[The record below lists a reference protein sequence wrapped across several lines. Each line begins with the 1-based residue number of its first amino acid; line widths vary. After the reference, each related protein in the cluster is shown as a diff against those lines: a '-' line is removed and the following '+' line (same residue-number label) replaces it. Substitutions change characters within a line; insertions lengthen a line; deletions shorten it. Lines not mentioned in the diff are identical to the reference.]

1 MARAKRSDAGL
12 HVKESPDMP
21 HSDAIAPAAVAAP
34 VTESLKHK
42 RGRIF
47 KERLIEFLLMMTG
60 LVAVFTTVAI
70 TVILVY
76 ESIGFFQYV
85 SVWEFLTG
93 TVWTPLFANP
103 SYGILPLI
111 SGTLTVTFI
120 ALIVA
125 IPMGTII
132 AIYLSE
138 FAPHRLREVIK
149 PALELISAVPTI
161 VFGYFA
167 LLFVTPLLQ
176 DTIMP
181 GLPGFNMLAPGI
193 VVGIA
198 TIPTIASL
206 AEDAMRAVPMNMRE
220 AAYAVGGNKLQVAL
234 RIVMPAAVSGVVA
247 AYVLAAARA
256 IGETMVVAIAAGQNA
271 NFTFNPFEAAATLT
285 AYIAQVS
292 LGDLEHGSVAYRS
305 IFAAGLILLVMTLVL
320 NVAGHFLRRRYRR
333 TY

>member
-1 MARAKRSDAGL
+1 
-12 HVKESPDMP
+12 MP
-21 HSDAIAPAAVAAP
+21 HSDAIAPASVAAP

-42 RGRIF
+42 RGRIL
-47 KERLIEFLLMMTG
+47 KERLIELSLMMTG

-70 TVILVY
+70 TIILVY
-76 ESIGFFQYV
+76 ESLDFFRFV
-85 SVWEFLTG
+85 SVWDFLTG

-138 FAPHRLREVIK
+138 FAPHRLREAIK

-176 DTIMP
+176 ATILP

-193 VVGIA
+193 VVGVA

-206 AEDAMRAVPMNMRE
+206 AEDAMRSVPMSMRE

-271 NFTFNPFEAAATLT
+271 NFTFNPMEAAATLT

-292 LGDLEHGSVAYRS
+292 LGDLDHGSVAYRS
-305 IFAAGLILLVMTLVL
+305 IFAAGLILMVMTLIL
-320 NVAGHFLRRRYRR
+320 NVTGHFLRRRFRKAY
-333 TY
+333 

>member
-1 MARAKRSDAGL
+1 
-12 HVKESPDMP
+12 MP
-21 HSDAIAPAAVAAP
+21 HSDAIAPASVAAP

-42 RGRIF
+42 RGRIL
-47 KERLIEFLLMMTG
+47 KERLIELSLLMTG

-70 TVILVY
+70 TIILVY
-76 ESIGFFQYV
+76 ESLDFFKFV
-85 SVWEFLTG
+85 SVWDFLTG

-176 DTIMP
+176 ATILP
-181 GLPGFNMLAPGI
+181 GLAGFNMLAPGI
-193 VVGIA
+193 VVGVA

-206 AEDAMRAVPMNMRE
+206 AEDAMRSVPMSMRE

-271 NFTFNPFEAAATLT
+271 NFTFNPMEAAATLT

-292 LGDLEHGSVAYRS
+292 LGDLDHGSVAYRS

-320 NVAGHFLRRRYRR
+320 NVAGHFLRRRYR
-333 TY
+333 TSY

>member
-1 MARAKRSDAGL
+1 
-12 HVKESPDMP
+12 MP
-21 HSDAIAPAAVAAP
+21 HSDAIAPAATMAP

-42 RGRIF
+42 RGRIL
-47 KERLIEFLLMMTG
+47 KERLIEFLLLLTG

-70 TVILVY
+70 TIILVY
-76 ESIGFFQYV
+76 ESIGFFELV
-85 SVWEFLTG
+85 SIWDFLTG

-111 SGTLTVTFI
+111 SATLTVTFI

-125 IPMGTII
+125 VPMGTVI

-138 FAPHRLREVIK
+138 FAPHGLREVIK

-176 DTIMP
+176 ATIMP
-181 GLPGFNMLAPGI
+181 GLAGFNMLVPGI
-193 VVGIA
+193 VVGVA

-206 AEDAMRAVPMNMRE
+206 AEDAMRAVPMSMRE
-220 AAYAVGGNKLQVAL
+220 GAYAVGSNKLQVAL

-256 IGETMVVAIAAGQNA
+256 IGETMVVAIAAGQNT
-271 NFTFNPFEAAATLT
+271 NFTFNPMEAAATLT

-292 LGDLEHGSVAYRS
+292 LGDLDHGSVAYRS
-305 IFAAGLILLVMTLVL
+305 IFAAGLVLLVMTLVL
-320 NVAGHFLRRRYRR
+320 NIAGHFLRRRFRKVY
-333 TY
+333 